1 MKPKIN
7 LRKGLD
13 KCRWGVKSLRYY
25 LMFGRKENKMEQEV
39 KKHEGFGVASLVLS
53 IIALVFSAIALP
65 AWVFMFWL
73 DYLALPL
80 AVLGLIFGIIGR
92 VKNKDGKSLAGI
104 IMSSIA
110 LAFSVIVLVVVYVI
124 LLGAAAAL

>member
-1 MKPKIN
+1 
-7 LRKGLD
+7 
-13 KCRWGVKSLRYY
+13 
-25 LMFGRKENKMEQEV
+25 MEQEV

-53 IIALVFSAIALP
+53 IIALVFGAIALP
-65 AWVFMFWL
+65 VWVFMFWL

-92 VKNKDGKSLAGI
+92 VKNNDGKSLAGI

>member
-1 MKPKIN
+1 MSE
-7 LRKGLD
+7 GG
-13 KCRWGVKSLRYY
+13 GVKSLRYY
-25 LMFGRKENKMEQEV
+25 LMFGKDNKMEQEV

>member
-1 MKPKIN
+1 MS
-7 LRKGLD
+7 G
-13 KCRWGVKSLRYY
+13 GVKSLRYY
-25 LMFGRKENKMEQEV
+25 LMFGKENKMEQEV

-80 AVLGLIFGIIGR
+80 AVLGLIFGIIRQSEKQRRQIAGGHYYVLDCPSFLCDSLSRCLRHFIRCSCSSLR
-92 VKNKDGKSLAGI
+92 VSYR
-104 IMSSIA
+104 
-110 LAFSVIVLVVVYVI
+110 F
-124 LLGAAAAL
+124 

>member
-1 MKPKIN
+1 M
-7 LRKGLD
+7 GG
-13 KCRWGVKSLRYY
+13 GVKSLRYY
-25 LMFGRKENKMEQEV
+25 LMFGKDNKMEQEV
-39 KKHEGFGVASLVLS
+39 KKKHEGFGVASLVLS

-124 LLGAAAAL
+124 LLGAAAAV

>member
-1 MKPKIN
+1 
-7 LRKGLD
+7 
-13 KCRWGVKSLRYY
+13 
-25 LMFGRKENKMEQEV
+25 MEQEV

-92 VKNKDGKSLAGI
+92 VKNKDGKSLAGFI

>member
-1 MKPKIN
+1 
-7 LRKGLD
+7 
-13 KCRWGVKSLRYY
+13 
-25 LMFGRKENKMEQEV
+25 MEQEV

-53 IIALVFSAIALP
+53 IVFSAIALP
-65 AWVFMFWL
+65 AWLFLFWL

-110 LAFSVIVLVVVYVI
+110 LAFSVVVLVVVYLI
-124 LLGAAAAL
+124 LMAAAL

>member
-1 MKPKIN
+1 MGGGGKIF
-7 LRKGLD
+7 K
-13 KCRWGVKSLRYY
+13 VY
-25 LMFGRKENKMEQEV
+25 LMFGKENKMEQEV

-53 IIALVFSAIALP
+53 IVALVFSAIALP
-65 AWVFMFWL
+65 AWLFLFWL

-110 LAFSVIVLVVVYVI
+110 LAFSVVVLVVVYLI
-124 LLGAAAAL
+124 LMAAAL